1 MKSTPRRRFAF
12 VALPLI
18 AATLMFLP
26 LTRVRAAA
34 PGTASDVAAPVAQ
47 QSFLRFVD
55 NGRAGGKLETAVA
68 RYRNKDGVTVDLVAA
83 VHIGEKSY
91 YQGLDD
97 SFAGYDAVLY
107 ELVKPKDVEAPR
119 PGYKSENPI
128 AQFQHLLKDQLN
140 LDFQLDDIDYTREN
154 FVHADMTKE
163 EFEKL
168 QGERGESME
177 SLLLQQILHAL
188 TAPPPTPEQQEKQS
202 QDTDQMIHEIIGAL
216 TRPDAERQMKLILA
230 KQFGEIEKNSAD
242 FGLGNTVILTERNK
256 HAVQVLKDTLKAGGK
271 KKLAIFYG
279 AAHMPGI
286 SESLK
291 EMGFE
296 PVSTEWKTAWDLTIR
311 ADQPSAAEKL
321 LNFIFQSL
329 DDAGN

>member
-1 MKSTPRRRFAF
+1 MRPTPRRGFAF
-12 VALPLI
+12 VVPALL
-18 AATLMFLP
+18 AASLLFLP
-26 LTRVRAAA
+26 VTRVHAAA
-34 PGTASDVAAPVAQ
+34 PGTATDVAAPATQ
-47 QSFLRFVD
+47 PSFLRFID
-55 NGRAGGKLETAVA
+55 NGRAGGRLETAVA

-83 VHIGEKSY
+83 VHIGEKAY
-91 YQGLDD
+91 YQNLDD
-97 SFAGYDAVLY
+97 SFEGYDAVLY
-107 ELVKPKDVEAPR
+107 ELVKPKDVDIPK

-128 AQFQHLLKDQLN
+128 SQFQHLLKDQLN
-140 LDFQLDDIDYTREN
+140 LDFQLDDIDYSRAN

-177 SLLLQQILHAL
+177 SLLLQQIMKAL
-188 TAPPPTPEQQEKQS
+188 SAPPPTPEQQEAQS
-202 QDTDQMIHEIIGAL
+202 KDTEDEIHEIIGAL
-216 TRPDAERQMKLILA
+216 TRPDAERQIKLVLA

-256 HAVQVLKDTLKAGGK
+256 HCVQVLKETLKDKSK

-286 SESLK
+286 SDSLA
-291 EMGFE
+291 EMGFK

-311 ADQPSAAEKL
+311 ADQPSAAEKIL
-321 LNFIFQSL
+321 DFVFDAL
-329 DDAGN
+329 DDKGN